1 MTSPADAPG
10 PSYLVAGRYRLIRR
24 IGHGGMGAVW
34 LAHDQLLDREVAV
47 KQVLTTSGM
56 DESAA
61 QTSRARALRE
71 GRLAARLSHRNAISM
86 HDVALDRDE
95 PWLVMEYL
103 PSHSVA
109 DVLRD
114 NGVVDPVEAAQ
125 ICAQVA
131 DAIAE
136 AHAAGIIHRD
146 IKPANILIAHSGRQA
161 GLVKITD
168 FGISR
173 AKDDA
178 MITQTGIVTGTP
190 AYFAP
195 EVARGEEPGEAA
207 DVYSLGST
215 LYTMV
220 EGRPPFGDAEN
231 YIATLHRVALGQ
243 IDPITRAGALSSVL
257 LNLLEPSPANRPTMS
272 QARDR
277 LAQFAAGTLGTT
289 DNVLTGLVAT
299 KPLSERRRAAET
311 LPPPG
316 SHADFPQTAMAQTP
330 IPQTPM
336 AQNPSA
342 QNPSSQN
349 PLAQAT
355 PVPGSDT
362 SRPQGGHSN
371 PAQPDRTQVATGGYY
386 APRTAPEPFPGQYT
400 PPPTPYQQ
408 HYRQPQPTGSN
419 AGLAA
424 AIFAVFV
431 LLTAIAAGIIVLT
444 M

>member
-1 MTSPADAPG
+1 MSVGTDTISVMTYPVAEPG
-10 PSYLVAGRYRLIRR
+10 PSYLVAGRYRLIRK

-47 KQVLTTSGM
+47 KQVLTTAGM
-56 DESAA
+56 DHSMAE
-61 QTSRARALRE
+61 TSRARALRE

-86 HDVALDRDE
+86 HDVALDREE

-114 NGVVDPVEAAQ
+114 NGTIEPVEAAQ

-136 AHAAGIIHRD
+136 AHASGIIHRD
-146 IKPANILIAHSGRQA
+146 IKPANILIANSGRTA

-173 AKDDA
+173 AKDDVA
-178 MITQTGIVTGTP
+178 ITATGIVTGTP

-195 EVARGEEPGEAA
+195 EVARGEEPAESS

-215 LYTMV
+215 LFTMV
-220 EGRPPFGDAEN
+220 EGQPPFGNSDN
-231 YIATLHRVALGQ
+231 YIATLHRAASGQ
-243 IDPITRAGALSSVL
+243 INPITKAGGLSHIL
-257 LNLLEPSPANRPTMS
+257 LSLLEPSAPNRPTMA
-272 QARDR
+272 QARDQ
-277 LAQFAAGTLGTT
+277 LATFAADTLGTT
-289 DNVLTGLVAT
+289 DKVLTGLITT
-299 KPLSERRRAAET
+299 KHIAARPGPAVSSET
-311 LPPPG
+311 
-316 SHADFPQTAMAQTP
+316 SS
-330 IPQTPM
+330 
-336 AQNPSA
+336 PSM
-342 QNPSSQN
+342 
-349 PLAQAT
+349 
-355 PVPGSDT
+355 
-362 SRPQGGHSN
+362 
-371 PAQPDRTQVATGGYY
+371 
-386 APRTAPEPFPGQYT
+386 PRTAISQPGLMPSRGSNPTPPPNATHVAAQGFYDARSNPDSFPNNQRPQPGQYT

-408 HYRQPQPTGSN
+408 QYQQPQNSH

-424 AIFAVFV
+424 AVFAVFV
-431 LLTAIAAGIIVLT
+431 LLTVIAAGIIVLT

>member
-1 MTSPADAPG
+1 MSAAPIAVTACGYHRAMTSPATPG

-56 DESAA
+56 DESVAE
-61 QTSRARALRE
+61 TSRARALRE
-71 GRLAARLSHRNAISM
+71 GRLAARLSHRNAVAM
-86 HDVALDRDE
+86 HDVALDRNE

-109 DVLRD
+109 DVLHE
-114 NGVVDPVEAAQ
+114 NGTIDPVEAAQ

-136 AHAAGIIHRD
+136 AHASGIVHRD
-146 IKPANILIAHSGRQA
+146 IKPANILIANTGRNV

-173 AKDDA
+173 AKDDVS
-178 MITQTGIVTGTP
+178 ITQTGVVTGTP

-195 EVARGEEPGEAA
+195 EVARGDEPGEAS

-215 LYTMV
+215 LYTMI
-220 EGRPPFGDAEN
+220 EGRPPFGSEDN

-243 IDPITRAGALSSVL
+243 INPITRAGALSPIL
-257 LNLLEPSPANRPTMS
+257 LRLLEPNPANRPTMA
-272 QARDR
+272 QARDL
-277 LAQFAAGTLGTT
+277 LAKYAADTLGTT

-299 KPLSERRRAAET
+299 KPLSARNRSAT
-311 LPPPG
+311 LPPISGQSTSQP
-316 SHADFPQTAMAQTP
+316 STPQTSA
-330 IPQTPM
+330 PQTH
-336 AQNPSA
+336 SA
-342 QNPSSQN
+342 P
-349 PLAQAT
+349 
-355 PVPGSDT
+355 DT
-362 SRPQGGHSN
+362 SQGSAPHN
-371 PAQPDRTQVATGGYY
+371 PTQVASGYY
-386 APRTAPEPFPGQYT
+386 APRTTPEPVPYAPTQYSSAPGLYT
-400 PPPTPYQQ
+400 PPPTYYQQ
-408 HYRQPQPTGSN
+408 QGPSSH

-424 AIFAVFV
+424 AVFAVFA
-431 LLTAIAAGIIVLT
+431 LLTAIAAGIIILV

>member
-1 MTSPADAPG
+1 MTSPTPAPG

-47 KQVLTTSGM
+47 KQVLNTSGM
-56 DESAA
+56 DDSQAE
-61 QTSRARALRE
+61 TSRARALRE

-114 NGVVDPVEAAQ
+114 NGTIGPTEAAQ

-131 DAIAE
+131 DAISD

-146 IKPANILIAHSGRQA
+146 IKPANILIANTGRNL

-173 AKDDA
+173 AKGDA
-178 MITQTGIVTGTP
+178 TITQTGVVTGTP

-195 EVARGEEPGEAA
+195 EVARGDEPGEAS

-220 EGRPPFGDAEN
+220 EGAPPFGNEEN
-231 YIATLHRVALGQ
+231 YIATLHRASLGQ
-243 IDPITRAGALSSVL
+243 INPIARAGALSPIL
-257 LNLLEPSPANRPTMS
+257 LQLLEPNPANRPTMA
-272 QARDR
+272 QARDL
-277 LAQFAAGTLGTT
+277 LAQFAANTLGTT
-289 DNVLTGLVAT
+289 EDVLTGLVPTA
-299 KPLSERRRAAET
+299 PMSASRSSAT
-311 LPPPG
+311 LPPRSANPYPSG
-316 SHADFPQTAMAQTP
+316 PAAHHTAVSQSSNP
-330 IPQTPM
+330 
-336 AQNPSA
+336 PSA
-342 QNPSSQN
+342 DSH
-349 PLAQAT
+349 
-355 PVPGSDT
+355 
-362 SRPQGGHSN
+362 RPTTGVGTH
-371 PAQPDRTQVATGGYY
+371 PATQVASGAYHASNPGTASLPQHQSGPTSLPGQYVP
-386 APRTAPEPFPGQYT
+386 PRTA
-400 PPPTPYQQ
+400 YQQ
-408 HYRQPQPTGSN
+408 QQGSN
-419 AGLAA
+419 GHVGLAVA
-424 AIFAVFV
+424 VFAVFV
-431 LLTAIAAGIIVLT
+431 LLTAIAAGIIILA

>member
-56 DESAA
+56 DDSVAE
-61 QTSRARALRE
+61 TSRARALRE
-71 GRLAARLSHRNAISM
+71 GRLAARLSHRNAIAM

-95 PWLVMEYL
+95 PWLVMEFL

-109 DVLRD
+109 DVLQQ
-114 NGVVDPVEAAQ
+114 NGTIEPVEAAQ

-131 DAIAE
+131 DAITE
-136 AHAAGIIHRD
+136 AHASGIIHRD
-146 IKPANILIAHSGRQA
+146 IKPANILIANTGRNV

-173 AKDDA
+173 AKDDVT
-178 MITQTGIVTGTP
+178 ITQTGVVTGTP

-195 EVARGEEPGEAA
+195 EVARGEEPGEAS

-215 LYTMV
+215 LYTMI
-220 EGRPPFGDAEN
+220 EGRPPFGNEDN

-243 IDPITRAGALSSVL
+243 INPITRAGGLSSIL
-257 LNLLEPSPANRPTMS
+257 LKLLEPNPANRPTMA
-272 QARDR
+272 QARDQ
-277 LAQFAAGTLGTT
+277 LTQFAADTLGTT
-289 DNVLTGLVAT
+289 DNVLTGLVSTRPLAEQNRAT
-299 KPLSERRRAAET
+299 T
-311 LPPPG
+311 LPPAGQPG
-316 SHADFPQTAMAQTP
+316 ASGPGTSPAPRTSALNEPSHP
-330 IPQTPM
+330 
-336 AQNPSA
+336 
-342 QNPSSQN
+342 
-349 PLAQAT
+349 
-355 PVPGSDT
+355 
-362 SRPQGGHSN
+362 H
-371 PAQPDRTQVATGGYY
+371 QPTQVASGHY
-386 APRTAPEPFPGQYT
+386 APRTTPTPIPYNPTDYSSAPGQYT
-400 PPPTPYQQ
+400 PPPTYYQQ
-408 HYRQPQPTGSN
+408 QQQQRGSDSH

-424 AIFAVFV
+424 AIFAVFA
-431 LLTAIAAGIIVLT
+431 LLTAIIAGVIILV